1 MSKIHHQ
8 LSFSIAASILLSLS
22 GCSSS
27 TATSTP
33 VDSLSLSLTPSFIS
47 LTADSTVNSIIA
59 TTARS
64 TGNTKPVTLSVTG
77 APTGV
82 SVNVTQPANGS
93 FGTLFLASSAIATP
107 GIYPLTITASDGAA
121 TSTATLSTTLIA
133 ADAITISSTTPSII
147 ARQDATPVTIPFT
160 ISRSYG
166 NTGAITVSTTNMPTG
181 LTDSFSQPGTGTA
194 GTVTFATATTPAAA
208 GVYTVTLN
216 ATDGKATASTTV
228 SVTIGVVLTV
238 ANTTDTTIGLS
249 GHLQQYMSTGF
260 QPSTYN
266 NAYFATFPSTTDL
279 SALNPEHIRLQ
290 PVVGALPWTTNSS
303 TQSASDWSFTALDNT
318 VQPVLN
324 VGDNS
329 PIFQIAK
336 APPFLVNSSGN
347 FIYNSSNLALLTT
360 YAQNLVR
367 YYNTG
372 GFTWG
377 GQHFQSP
384 SSHHITWWAIF
395 NEPNLNGITAVQY
408 VNLYNTLVP
417 AMLAVDPTLKF
428 VALELSDFTGQPAA
442 YLPQMVLPAAS
453 GGVNAP
459 MNAIATHFYGT
470 CIPSTT
476 DATLFNGVS
485 QFATDINYFHTEL
498 ATRSD
503 LANVPVW
510 VTENNVNSDYPL
522 TNGYSSCTPTALY
535 VLDTRG
541 TSTFFTAYRPLIF
554 SRLGKAGSESL
565 YHFLYEGSQAYGEVS
580 NSNNAKTIAYWTD
593 YWLEH
598 TFPWDGVSSGSILYK
613 TTTTE
618 PTSTVDILAAHNAD
632 NSVSLMVTNYAAA
645 STSDT
650 NGAGA
655 LRTVFVNFTGFG
667 TFSSATEVDLN
678 SSTSVTTGPTAK
690 TIIPGTTL
698 ALTFQGYGSSM
709 FVLKP

>member
-1 MSKIHHQ
+1 MSKILHQ
-8 LSFSIAASILLSLS
+8 SSLAIAASILLSLF
-22 GCSSS
+22 GCS
-27 TATSTP
+27 TSNTTNGSA
-33 VDSLSLSLTPSFIS
+33 DSLSLSLTPSFIS
-47 LTADSTVNSIIA
+47 LTADGTVNSIIA
-59 TTARS
+59 TAARS
-64 TGNTKPVTLSVTG
+64 ADNTSPVTLSVTG
-77 APTGV
+77 VPAGV
-82 SVNVTQPANGS
+82 SVNVTQPASGS
-93 FGTLFLASSAIATP
+93 FGTLFLASSATATP
-107 GIYPLTITASDGAA
+107 GIYPLTITATDGTA

-133 ADAITISSTTPSII
+133 TDAIVINSTTPSIVVH
-147 ARQDATPVTIPFT
+147 QDTTPVSIPIT
-160 ISRSYG
+160 VSRSYG
-166 NTGAITVSTTNMPTG
+166 NTGAITVSVTNMPAG
-181 LTDSFSQPGTGTA
+181 LTASFSQPGAGSA
-194 GTVTFATATTPAAA
+194 GTVTFATAATPAAA

-249 GHLQQYMSTGF
+249 GYLQQYMSTGF

-266 NAYFATFPSTTDL
+266 NAYFTTFPSTSDL
-279 SALNPEHIRLQ
+279 SALNSEHIRLQ
-290 PVVGALPWTTNSS
+290 PVVGALPWTSNSS
-303 TQSASDWSFTALDNT
+303 PQSPSDWSFTALDNT

-324 VGDNS
+324 IGDNS

-347 FIYNSSNLALLTT
+347 FIYNSTNLALLTT

-384 SSHHITWWAIF
+384 SSHHILWWAIF
-395 NEPNLNGITAVQY
+395 NEPNLNGITAAQY
-408 VNLYNTLVP
+408 VTLYNTLVP

-453 GGVNAP
+453 GGINAP

-476 DATLFNGVS
+476 DASLFNGVS
-485 QFATDINYFHTEL
+485 QFATDIHYFHTEL

-522 TNGYSSCTPTALY
+522 TNGYSSCTPTVLY

-580 NSNNAKTIAYWTD
+580 SSNNAKTIAYWTD
-593 YWLEH
+593 YWLER
-598 TFPWDGVSSGSILYK
+598 TFPWDGVSSGSLLYK

-618 PTSTVDILAAHNAD
+618 PTPTVEILATHNAD

-645 STSDT
+645 NTSDT
-650 NGAGA
+650 NGSGA
-655 LRTVFVNFTGFG
+655 PRIVFVNLTGFG

-678 SSTSVTTGPTAK
+678 SSTPAATGPVVKSIT
-690 TIIPGTTL
+690 PGTTL
-698 ALTFQGYGSSM
+698 SLTFQGYGSSM
-709 FVLKP
+709 FLLKP

>member
-8 LSFSIAASILLSLS
+8 ISLVTAASILLSLS
-22 GCSSS
+22 ACSSS
-27 TATSTP
+27 TTTNNAA
-33 VDSLSLSLTPSFIS
+33 DSLILSLTPSFIS
-47 LTADSTVNSIIA
+47 LTADGTVNSIIA
-59 TTARS
+59 TATRS
-64 TGNTKPVTLSVTG
+64 TGDTNPVTLAVDG

-82 SVNVTQPANGS
+82 SVNYTQPANGS
-93 FGTLFLASSAIATP
+93 FGTLFLASSATATP
-107 GIYPLTITASDGAA
+107 GVYPITITAKDGTA

-133 ADAITISSTTPSII
+133 ADAITISSTSSSIVVH
-147 ARQDATPVTIPFT
+147 QDATPASIPLT
-160 ISRSYG
+160 VSRSYG
-166 NTGAITVSTTNMPTG
+166 NTGAITVSATNMPAG
-181 LTDSFSQPGTGTA
+181 LTASFSQPGTATTGTA
-194 GTVTFATATTPAAA
+194 TFTTAATPATA
-208 GVYTVTLN
+208 GVYTVTLT

-238 ANTTDTTIGLS
+238 ANTVDTTIGLS

-266 NAYFATFPSTTDL
+266 NAYFTTFPGTSDL
-279 SALNPEHIRLQ
+279 SALSPEHIRLQ
-290 PVVGALPWTTNSS
+290 PVVGALPWATNSS
-303 TQSASDWSFTALDNT
+303 SQSASDWSFTALDST

-324 VGDNS
+324 IGDNS
-329 PIFQIAK
+329 PVFQIAK
-336 APPFLVNSSGN
+336 APPFLVSSNGN
-347 FIYNSSNLALLTT
+347 FIYNSSNLASLTT

-384 SSHHITWWAIF
+384 SSHPITWWAIF
-395 NEPNLNGITAVQY
+395 NEPNLNGITAAQY
-408 VNLYNTLVP
+408 ITIYNTLVP
-417 AMLAVDPTLKF
+417 AMLAIDPTLKF

-453 GGVNAP
+453 GGINAP

-476 DATLFNGVS
+476 DASLFNGVS
-485 QFATDINYFHTEL
+485 QFASDVNYFHTEL

-535 VLDTRG
+535 MLDTRG

-580 NSNNAKTIAYWTD
+580 NSNNTKTIAYWTD

-598 TFPWDGVSSGSILYK
+598 TFPWDAVSSGSLLYK

-618 PTSTVDILAAHNAD
+618 PTSTVEILAAHNAD
-632 NSVSLMVTNYAAA
+632 NSVSLMITNYAAA
-645 STSDT
+645 STSDI

-655 LRTVFVNFTGFG
+655 PRTVFVNFTGFG
-667 TFSSATEVDLN
+667 TFSSATEVDLS
-678 SSTSVTTGPTAK
+678 SSTSATTGPIAK
-690 TIIPGTTL
+690 TITPGTTL